1 MPTNPHFLFE
11 RELTKEEFNF
21 WSTFF
26 DHFPCHHNRY
36 IQSFIS
42 TFAKQIPQKEEFN
55 LETAYHALKNSQSN
69 EEMIETLSRLNNWMP
84 NVIDKYAKTIHA
96 LDKIIPNN
104 KPIELFLFSI
114 YSGFIQDWNL
124 ELSSK
129 GISLINE
136 GEISR
141 KTHVPQLAMVADLM
155 AGRLKDIFPTLDIA
169 PISLKGETLLSN
181 QKESYFFAHK
191 KGIKNCYLSNPNY
204 GSIIQRYFVINN
216 EKKLEFN
223 YDFSQ
228 NTDDQKSIYA
238 PLQYEQNKLL
248 VIIQNNYLN
257 SSLKHQSEQVR
268 RIKI

>member
-1 MPTNPHFLFE
+1 MTTNPHFSFE
-11 RELTKEEFNF
+11 QELTKEEFNF

-36 IQSFIS
+36 IQSIIS
-42 TFAKQIPQKEEFN
+42 TFAKQISQKETLS
-55 LETAYHALKNSQSN
+55 LEEAYQSLKNSQSN
-69 EEMIETLSRLNNWMP
+69 NEMIETLSKQHNWMP
-84 NVIDKYAKTIHA
+84 NVIEKYEKTINA
-96 LDKIIPNN
+96 LHKIIPNN

-129 GISLINE
+129 GISLINS
-136 GEISR
+136 GEISK
-141 KTHVPQLAMVADLM
+141 KTYVPELAMVADLM
-155 AGRLKDIFPTLDIA
+155 AGRLKDIFPNLNIE
-169 PISLKGETLLSN
+169 PISLKGETLLIN
-181 QKESYFFAHK
+181 DKESYLFAHK
-191 KGIKNCYLSNPNY
+191 KGIKNCYLSNSNY
-204 GSIIQRYFVINN
+204 GSIIQRYSVINN

-223 YDFSQ
+223 YDFAQ
-228 NTDDQKSIYA
+228 NTDDHKNTYA

-257 SSLKHQSEQVR
+257 SSLKHQSDQVK